1 MNELR
6 GKGNDAFKQMQFKLA
21 SNYYTQAID
30 TVYEQDKSLEQHTE
44 DEVNALQ
51 KLLKSNDCL
60 QKCFNNRAQCNLNL
74 ECYKEAADDAT
85 KCKNSNLKK
94 F

>member
-6 GKGNDAFKQMQFKLA
+6 EKGNDAFKQMQFKIAL
-21 SNYYTQAID
+21 NYYTQAID
-30 TVYEQDKSLEQHTE
+30 TVFEQDMPLEQHTAE
-44 DEVNALQ
+44 ELSILQ

-74 ECYKEAADDAT
+74 ECYKAFKRDDAT
-85 KCKNSNLKK
+85 KRNIKK
-94 F
+94 HI